1 MLNRLGNAGSYYSAR
16 SFPAVAF
23 LLMLVFTGC
32 ATTGAPPALDWTC
45 DAEAD
50 AAVEEGR
57 WEEARSGH
65 EALLLQDPGNCL
77 AIYHLGYILGR
88 LGMRAEEI
96 DHYHQ
101 AISCGYRQDDQLY
114 FNLGMA
120 LGDMDDMEGALAA
133 FNKAVAINPRNA
145 ENYFG
150 KGLMAW
156 STGQDAVAERAFLKA
171 VALSPG
177 HVDAHLMLARMYL
190 DLSRWADARLQLE
203 TVLEGDPENPD
214 ALDLWETMEA
224 RQREAYDA
232 VDKP

>member
-1 MLNRLGNAGSYYSAR
+1 MLNRIGNAVSNYSAR
-16 SFPAVAF
+16 SFAAVAF
-23 LLMLVFTGC
+23 LMMLMFTGC
-32 ATTGAPPALDWTC
+32 ATTGALPALEWKC

-50 AAVEEGR
+50 AAVDEGR
-57 WEEARSGH
+57 WEQARSGH
-65 EALLLQDPGNCL
+65 EVLLLHDPGNCL

-96 DHYHQ
+96 DYYRQ
-101 AISCGYRQDDQLY
+101 AVPCGYRQDDQLY

-133 FNKAVAINPRNA
+133 FDKAVAINPRNA

-156 STGQDAVAERAFLKA
+156 FTGQADVAERAFLKA
-171 VALSPG
+171 IALSPG
-177 HVDAHLMLARMYL
+177 HEEAHLMLARMYL
-190 DLSRWADARLQLE
+190 DLSRWTDVRRQLE
-203 TVLEGDPENPD
+203 IVLEEDPENPD
-214 ALDLWETMEA
+214 ALDLWETMES
-224 RQREAYDA
+224 RQREAYDG